1 MKIFIPS
8 IFVLS
13 TLVSSAIADVS
24 VKVIV
29 PDYKRHFGVIVKG
42 KKTTRLSISVPECL
56 GSLAFDVQDGYA
68 YTVNCDNNC
77 VMRVTY
83 RKESEN

>member
-1 MKIFIPS
+1 MKIFIYS
-8 IFVLS
+8 LCIFS
-13 TLVSSAIADVS
+13 TLSANTFADVS

-42 KKTTRLSISVPECL
+42 KKTTRLSITVPECL
-56 GSLAFDVQDGYA
+56 GSLGFDVQDGYA
-68 YTVNCDNNC
+68 YTVNSDSNC

-83 RKESEN
+83 RKESE